1 MPHDRCHR
9 QGLEA
14 RKLEP
19 IVAYLGLGSN
29 LGQRDSN
36 LVEAVACLTD
46 GGNLSVIRASSI
58 YETAPWGYTD
68 QPSFLNC
75 VLEVETTLA
84 PEPLLDLAKALERF
98 LGRKA
103 TFRYG
108 PRAIDIDI
116 LLYGSRVVDLPPLQ
130 IPHPRMCQRAFVLT
144 PLAELSSGLVHPVC
158 GATIDALARR
168 LAQGLARGLGRGV
181 DNNLEGT
188 QEVRLWPTSQG
199 LYPARPPEMG
209 PGS

>member
-1 MPHDRCHR
+1 MDYD
-9 QGLEA
+9 A
-14 RKLEP
+14 TY
-19 IVAYLGLGSN
+19 AATY
-29 LGQRDSN
+29 
-36 LVEAVACLTD
+36 ATTYA
-46 GGNLSVIRASSI
+46 GNVKILRASSI

-98 LGRKA
+98 LGRQA

-108 PRAIDIDI
+108 PRPIDIDI
-116 LLYGSRVVDLPPLQ
+116 LLYGSRVVDLPHLQ

-144 PLAELSSGLVHPVC
+144 PLAELSAGLAHPAC
-158 GATIDALARR
+158 GATIGALARR
-168 LAQGLARGLGRGV
+168 LNRDVEGR
-181 DNNLEGT
+181 
-188 QEVRLWPTSQG
+188 QEVRLWAAPQR

-209 PGS
+209 RDS